1 MLGLSFKPET
11 DDIRE
16 SPALAVVADLLGAGV
31 SVRAFDP
38 AAMEN
43 TKPLFPQIHY
53 ARDAY
58 DCALGA
64 DFVVLATEWN
74 EFRALDL
81 EKLARA
87 VRTRTMIDLRN
98 VYDPDELRA
107 AGWDYTGVG
116 RP

>member
-1 MLGLSFKPET
+1 
-11 DDIRE
+11 
-16 SPALAVVADLLGAGV
+16 
-31 SVRAFDP
+31 
-38 AAMEN
+38 MEN
-43 TKPLFPQIHY
+43 TKAVLPELHY

-58 DCALGA
+58 DCAQGA

-87 VRTRTMIDLRN
+87 LRARTMIDLRN
-98 VYDPDELRA
+98 VYDSDELRA
-107 AGWDYTGVG
+107 AGWTYTGVG